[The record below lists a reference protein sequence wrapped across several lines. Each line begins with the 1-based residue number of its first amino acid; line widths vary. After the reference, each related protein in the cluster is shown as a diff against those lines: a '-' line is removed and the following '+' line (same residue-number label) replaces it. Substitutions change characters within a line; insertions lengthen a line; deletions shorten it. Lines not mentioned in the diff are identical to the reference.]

1 MVGIQ
6 VLAGTPGTFFSTLVQ
21 VWPPSRVTCR
31 RPSSVPTQITPFCF
45 ALGAMERMVV
55 RFSAAL
61 TSRVGP
67 PLFFC
72 CCHSGLL
79 VVRSG
84 LITVQLAPR
93 SVDLWTYW

>member
-1 MVGIQ
+1 
-6 VLAGTPGTFFSTLVQ
+6 
-21 VWPPSRVTCR
+21 
-31 RPSSVPTQITPFCF
+31 
-45 ALGAMERMVV
+45 MVV

-61 TSRVGP
+61 TSRVRP

-72 CCHSGLL
+72 CCHSGLF

-93 SVDLWTYW
+93 SVDLWTYWLP